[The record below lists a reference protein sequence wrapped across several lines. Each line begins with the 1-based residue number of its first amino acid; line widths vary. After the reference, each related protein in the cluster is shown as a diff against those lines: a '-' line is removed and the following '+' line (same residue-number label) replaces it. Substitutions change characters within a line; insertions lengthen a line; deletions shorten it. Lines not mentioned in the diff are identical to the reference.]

1 MPYVHML
8 TTLKNIFLNA
18 SSFLQS
24 NVVPP
29 KTPLNKTEEL
39 GTINFLKSKKFF
51 IVFTSI
57 FIICFYYFTSIFI
70 LFVLPDMPEKI
81 TGFVTL
87 FSKTIELFALVVG
100 FYLGV
105 QTVLDYKINSSSSVN
120 YNANTDTMSVKEY
133 TKSPKEDDYTLD
145 FKEHE

>member
-1 MPYVHML
+1 MFSNI
-8 TTLKNIFLNA
+8 KNIFLNA

-29 KTPLNKTEEL
+29 KTPLHLEEEL

-57 FIICFYYFTSIFI
+57 LIICFFYFSSIGI
-70 LFVLPDMPEKI
+70 LFLLPNMPEKI

-87 FSKTIELFALVVG
+87 FSKTIELFTLVVG

-105 QTVLDYKINSSSSVN
+105 QTILDYKVNSSTSTN
-120 YNANTDTMSVKEY
+120 YNASTTSNTNVIKEY
-133 TKSPKEDDYTLD
+133 LHSPKDDDFTLEYIYE
-145 FKEHE
+145 K

>member
-1 MPYVHML
+1 ML
-8 TTLKNIFLNA
+8 TSIKNIFLNA

-29 KTPLNKTEEL
+29 ETPVHLEEEL
-39 GTINFLKSKKFF
+39 GSINFLKSKKFF

-57 FIICFYYFTSIFI
+57 LIICFFYFSSIAI
-70 LFVLPDMPEKI
+70 LFLLPNMPEKI

-87 FSKTIELFALVVG
+87 FSKTIELFTLVVG

-105 QTVLDYKINSSSSVN
+105 QTVLDYKINSSTSTS
-120 YNANTDTMSVKEY
+120 YNTNNNINNNILKEY
-133 TKSPKEDDYTLD
+133 LNSPKEEDFTLEIDDKY
-145 FKEHE
+145 E

>member
-1 MPYVHML
+1 ML
-8 TTLKNIFLNA
+8 TNLKNIFLNA

-24 NVVPP
+24 NVAPP
-29 KTPLNKTEEL
+29 KTPASQEEEL
-39 GTINFLKSKKFF
+39 GTINFLKSRKFF

-57 FIICFYYFTSIFI
+57 LIICFFYFTSIGI
-70 LFVLPDMPEKI
+70 LFLLPNAPEKI

-87 FSKTIELFALVVG
+87 FSKTIELFTLVVG

-105 QTVLDYKINSSSSVN
+105 QTILDYKVNSSSSVN
-120 YNANTDTMSVKEY
+120 YNADVSSQTSVYKEY
-133 TKSPKEDDYTLD
+133 IESPKEDDYTLE

>member
-1 MPYVHML
+1 ML
-8 TTLKNIFLNA
+8 TNLKNIFLNA

-29 KTPLNKTEEL
+29 KTPFAKQEEL

-57 FIICFYYFTSIFI
+57 IIICFYYFISIGI
-70 LFVLPDMPEKI
+70 LFLLPDVPPEKI

-87 FSKTIELFALVVG
+87 FTKTIELLALVVG

-120 YNANTDTMSVKEY
+120 YNANTNNETMIVKEY
-133 TKSPKEDDYTLD
+133 IKSPKEDDYTLD
-145 FKEHE
+145 FKENE

>member
-1 MPYVHML
+1 ML
-8 TTLKNIFLNA
+8 TNIKNIFLNA

-29 KTPLNKTEEL
+29 KTPVYLEEEL

-57 FIICFYYFTSIFI
+57 LIICFFYFTSIGI
-70 LFVLPDMPEKI
+70 LFLLPNMPEKI

-87 FSKTIELFALVVG
+87 FSKTIELFTLVVG

-105 QTVLDYKINSSSSVN
+105 QTILDYKINSSTSTT
-120 YNANTDTMSVKEY
+120 YNTNNTNNTTVIKEY
-133 TKSPKEDDYTLD
+133 LNSPKDDDFTLD
-145 FKEHE
+145 YEKNI